1 MFFISVRARII
12 LQNAFPIQEFAIGLV
27 ISKHEAITS
36 EDKASIY
43 RKHAGD
49 VYFRLQDNWLIDNKE
64 DQPFDQ
70 VIQSKPTI
78 PVLYW
83 SGTMTSFPEGKL
95 AATDIKELIMNY

>member
-1 MFFISVRARII
+1 MRIVNISNIED
-12 LQNAFPIQEFAIGLV
+12 L
-27 ISKHEAITS
+27 ISAKIEI
-36 EDKASIY
+36 
-43 RKHAGD
+43 
-49 VYFRLQDNWLIDNKE
+49 DNWLIDNKE